1 MCLQVPT
8 NRAANKQFLPRNI
21 ALLHKMKEL
30 KVKNK
35 RLATNWHDL
44 NGCTDDKERKS
55 FFACCFLAVV
65 QQMAHSSVSNAIRI
79 NLVFGAQTYR
89 CTAYFRN
96 SPNNADTRVL
106 GFLKSWSLNILMQ
119 WRKEKHTSLILSETC
134 MQSELC
140 LSLRW
145 QICRGRQSFVTI
157 NIYRMVIMLWCARK
171 YKQAGR
177 VGWKETES
185 CFIPMQQELP
195 YMWKQEN
202 VDI

>member
-44 NGCTDDKERKS
+44 NGCTDDKERKRS
-55 FFACCFLAVV
+55 LHAVFLAVV
-65 QQMAHSSVSNAIRI
+65 QQMAHSSVSNVIRI
-79 NLVFGAQTYR
+79 NLVFGAQTYW

-119 WRKEKHTSLILSETC
+119 RRKEKHTSLFLSETC

-140 LSLRW
+140 SSLRW
-145 QICRGRQSFVTI
+145 QICRCRQSFVTI

-171 YKQAGR
+171 YKQAG
-177 VGWKETES
+177 
-185 CFIPMQQELP
+185 
-195 YMWKQEN
+195 
-202 VDI
+202 